1 METTYIKKILVVGVL
16 AAIAIAIGYPV
27 AVWAL
32 NIAKPAIS
40 MNNSSN
46 SKDSDDSGFETIS
59 AEDIDIEDHV
69 KAFGSQILIYE
80 EKSHKEHREALHHI
94 SPPKIVLSAVVNITS
109 SNVQNATEG
118 DKIGL
123 VLTKRGGNFSLLI
136 QIHHKVDDSNRH
148 KVYYVVTNNTQVT
161 ISQILIYEEK
171 RHKEHREAL
180 HHISRPK
187 IVLSAVVNIT
197 SSNVQNA
204 TEGDKIGLV
213 LTKRGGNFSLL
224 IQIHHKV
231 DDSNRHNVYYV
242 VTNNTDVK
250 IESDTITISGNIMK
264 STIQGFNVGST
275 ISVSVKI
282 GSASIT
288 SGTSTISGNVLA
300 LIFKR

>member
-32 NIAKPAIS
+32 NITKPAIS

-80 EKSHKEHREALHHI
+80 EKSHKEHREALRHI

-136 QIHHKVDDSNRH
+136 
-148 KVYYVVTNNTQVT
+148 
-161 ISQILIYEEK
+161 L
-171 RHKEHREAL
+171 
-180 HHISRPK
+180 
-187 IVLSAVVNIT
+187 
-197 SSNVQNA
+197 
-204 TEGDKIGLV
+204 
-213 LTKRGGNFSLL
+213 
-224 IQIHHKV
+224 IHHKV

-242 VTNNTDVK
+242 VTNNTQVT
-250 IESDTITISGNIMK
+250 IESDTITISGNIMN
-264 STIQGFNVGST
+264 STIQDFNVGST

>member
-59 AEDIDIEDHV
+59 AGDIDIEDHV

-80 EKSHKEHREALHHI
+80 EKSHKEL
-94 SPPKIVLSAVVNITS
+94 
-109 SNVQNATEG
+109 
-118 DKIGL
+118 
-123 VLTKRGGNFSLLI
+123 
-136 QIHHKVDDSNRH
+136 
-148 KVYYVVTNNTQVT
+148 
-161 ISQILIYEEK
+161 
-171 RHKEHREAL
+171 REAL

-213 LTKRGGNFSLL
+213 LTKRGGNFNLL
-224 IQIHHKV
+224 ILIHHKV
-231 DDSNRHNVYYV
+231 DDSNRHKVYYV
-242 VTNNTDVK
+242 VTNNTQVT

-264 STIQGFNVGST
+264 STIQGFNAGST

-282 GSASIT
+282 GNASIT

-300 LIFKR
+300 LTFKR

>member
-59 AEDIDIEDHV
+59 AGDIDIEDHV
-69 KAFGSQILIYE
+69 KASGSQILIYE
-80 EKSHKEHREALHHI
+80 EKSHKEHREALHHK

-118 DKIGL
+118 DRIGL

-136 QIHHKVDDSNRH
+136 LIHHKVDDSNRH
-148 KVYYVVTNNTQVT
+148 KVYYVVTNNTRVT
-161 ISQILIYEEK
+161 I
-171 RHKEHREAL
+171 
-180 HHISRPK
+180 
-187 IVLSAVVNIT
+187 
-197 SSNVQNA
+197 
-204 TEGDKIGLV
+204 G
-213 LTKRGGNFSLL
+213 
-224 IQIHHKV
+224 
-231 DDSNRHNVYYV
+231 
-242 VTNNTDVK
+242 
-250 IESDTITISGNIMK
+250 SDTITISGNIMR
-264 STIQGFNVGST
+264 STIQEFNVGST

-300 LIFKR
+300 LIFNR

>member
-32 NIAKPAIS
+32 NIAKPSIS
-40 MNNSSN
+40 MNISSN

-80 EKSHKEHREALHHI
+80 EKSYKGHREALHHI
-94 SPPKIVLSAVVNITS
+94 SPSKIVLSAVVNIT
-109 SNVQNATEG
+109 N
-118 DKIGL
+118 
-123 VLTKRGGNFSLLI
+123 
-136 QIHHKVDDSNRH
+136 
-148 KVYYVVTNNTQVT
+148 
-161 ISQILIYEEK
+161 
-171 RHKEHREAL
+171 
-180 HHISRPK
+180 
-187 IVLSAVVNIT
+187 
-197 SSNVQNA
+197 SNVQNA

-264 STIQGFNVGST
+264 STIQDFNVGST

-300 LIFKR
+300 LMFKR

>member
-80 EKSHKEHREALHHI
+80 EKRHKEHGEALHHI
-94 SPPKIVLSAVVNITS
+94 SPPKEVLSAVVNITS
-109 SNVQNATEG
+109 SNVQNASEG
-118 DKIGL
+118 DRIGL
-123 VLTKRGGNFSLLI
+123 VLTKRGGNFSLRIL
-136 QIHHKVDDSNRH
+136 IHHKVDDSNRH
-148 KVYYVVTNNTQVT
+148 YVVTNNTRVT
-161 ISQILIYEEK
+161 
-171 RHKEHREAL
+171 
-180 HHISRPK
+180 
-187 IVLSAVVNIT
+187 
-197 SSNVQNA
+197 
-204 TEGDKIGLV
+204 
-213 LTKRGGNFSLL
+213 
-224 IQIHHKV
+224 
-231 DDSNRHNVYYV
+231 
-242 VTNNTDVK
+242 
-250 IESDTITISGNIMK
+250 IESDTITISGNIMR
-264 STIQGFNVGST
+264 STIQEFNVGST

-300 LIFKR
+300 LIFNR

>member
-32 NIAKPAIS
+32 NITKPAIS

-136 QIHHKVDDSNRH
+136 LIHHKVDDSNRH

-161 ISQILIYEEK
+161 I
-171 RHKEHREAL
+171 
-180 HHISRPK
+180 
-187 IVLSAVVNIT
+187 
-197 SSNVQNA
+197 
-204 TEGDKIGLV
+204 G
-213 LTKRGGNFSLL
+213 
-224 IQIHHKV
+224 
-231 DDSNRHNVYYV
+231 
-242 VTNNTDVK
+242 
-250 IESDTITISGNIMK
+250 SDTITISGNIMN

-275 ISVSVKI
+275 INVSVKI

-300 LIFKR
+300 LKFKR